1 MSAAAGSFVLLHI
14 GERRFAFPAGLVT
27 ELAPAVR
34 LHRFPHT
41 SSHLLGV
48 IMRRGKIVPVYDQRS
63 VFGAKRSSANLFY
76 LLAECNF
83 GAAREL
89 FAVPINGESVLVSGE
104 LQPSENVGPEY
115 VAGFIAVAGE
125 RIDVLDLNALIAS
138 TFSQSTDRDLVLA
151 GVRG

>member
-1 MSAAAGSFVLLHI
+1 MSAAPNSFVLLHI
-14 GERRFAFPAGLVT
+14 GERRFAFPASLVT

-48 IMRRGKIVPVYDQRS
+48 LMRRGKVVPVYDPRS
-63 VFGAKRSSANLFY
+63 AFGAKRSSANLFY

-104 LQPSENVGPEY
+104 LQASEIAGPEY

-125 RIDVLDLNALIAS
+125 RIDVLDLNALVAS
-138 TFSQSTDRDLVLA
+138 TFSQNTDTNSAFA
-151 GVRG
+151 GARG

>member
-48 IMRRGKIVPVYDQRS
+48 IMRRGKIVPVYDPRS

-104 LQPSENVGPEY
+104 LQAPEIAGPEY
-115 VAGFIAVAGE
+115 VAGLIAVAGD
-125 RIDVLDLNALIAS
+125 RVNVLDLNALIAS
-138 TFSQSTDRDLVLA
+138 TFSQGADPTLSGA
-151 GVRG
+151 RG

>member
-1 MSAAAGSFVLLHI
+1 MSAFARSFVLLHI

-41 SSHLLGV
+41 SSHLLGA
-48 IMRRGKIVPVYDQRS
+48 IMRRGKIVPVYDPRS

-76 LLAECNF
+76 LLSECNF
-83 GAAREL
+83 GAATEL

-104 LQPSENVGPEY
+104 LQSSEIAGPEY
-115 VAGFIAVAGE
+115 VSGFIAVADE
-125 RIDVLDLNALIAS
+125 RVDVLDLNALIAS
-138 TFSQSTDRDLVLA
+138 TFPQEADSTLA
-151 GVRG
+151 RVRG

>member
-1 MSAAAGSFVLLHI
+1 MNAAGGSFVLLHI
-14 GERRFAFPAGLVT
+14 GERQFAFPAGLVT

-48 IMRRGKIVPVYDQRS
+48 IMRRGKIVPVYDPRS
-63 VFGAKRSSANLFY
+63 VFGVKRSSANLFY

-89 FAVPINGESVLVSGE
+89 FAVPINGESVLVSSE
-104 LQPSENVGPEY
+104 LQASETARPEY
-115 VAGFIAVAGE
+115 VAGFIAVGGE
-125 RIDVLDLNALIAS
+125 RVDVLDLNALIAS
-138 TFSQSTDRDLVLA
+138 TFSDGAESTLA